1 MIMRHQRSICYIKME
16 EISLSDILLQKI
28 RQITGPILVCLLGF
42 TVTACSVSGEY
53 NSSQT
58 LGEVDIL
65 SVNMAFSEDAAEGAS
80 ADSIDPNLPRTY
92 TLSVNVGAPGL
103 IGTVNNPDSYE
114 QNAAAPNLASVT
126 YYKTSYNGSSYD
138 NVTFSVDNGTVYLE
152 ITPDISDSMLT
163 SAYIKFE
170 LSEEPE
176 EDSIA
181 NEAGTG
187 DTSDG
192 DIHIERG
199 CYFYDPEKD
208 YDSDDSDVTSP
219 AYINDNGSIDLTQ
232 NPMLY
237 VAESD
242 GTVISYPIV
251 TRRQT
256 YDIPTLFLSTDSGE
270 DVTSRYEYVSGNL
283 ILDGEEYSIEI
294 RGRGNAS
301 WWKFPQQSYMLR
313 FDEKTS
319 LFGMIPS
326 EKWVLA
332 STYGDLSLI
341 RNCVAMDIAAC
352 MEHLEYTP
360 DQIPVDVYLNG
371 EYLGIYTFSEK
382 IDVDMQKLNLFSRT
396 PLQVLNRRGIEDIAF
411 LLECGGDLFDPH
423 VLGQEY
429 FYTNHSPKLFIEY
442 PEFDEPYTDEFNYIS
457 NYMKE
462 MDQAIT
468 RGYGYEEYI
477 DVASWVDWFI
487 VMELTNNTDSSF
499 CRSSFIYKRPG
510 ERVMLGPVWDFD
522 MAFGNFFYDNQ
533 TYAYW
538 ATAEPIYAPAQNHYM
553 TYLYNSD
560 AFMLAVR
567 ERWDEVKDELL
578 ATALESID
586 RYSEQVAAS
595 RIYNNHV
602 RGVSNSGYQIDF
614 LKSFVQRRYN
624 WIDMS
629 IHMSDFNR
637 HPATE
642 SVPRNEE
649 EDIPIFDENGNPVI
663 LPPNEALEAGNP
675 EGGENI
681 GDNGSN
687 ENAGGEA
694 GNNGVPEVPAV
705 PENPGTENNGE
716 IGNPA
721 AGGNP
726 AENLQEPN

>member
-1 MIMRHQRSICYIKME
+1 M
-16 EISLSDILLQKI
+16 SDILLQKI
-28 RQITGPILVCLLGF
+28 RQIAGPLLVCLFGF

-58 LGEVDIL
+58 LGEVDVL
-65 SVNMAFSEDAAEGAS
+65 SVNMDFSENAAEGSSA

-92 TLSVNVGAPGL
+92 TLSVNIGAPGL
-103 IGTVNNPDSYE
+103 TGTVNNPDSLG
-114 QNAAAPNLASVT
+114 QDSAAANLASVT
-126 YYKTSYNGSSYD
+126 YYKSSYNGSSYD
-138 NVTFSVDNGTVYLE
+138 NVTFSVDNGIVYLE

-163 SAYIKFE
+163 SAYVRFD
-170 LSEEPE
+170 LMEEP
-176 EDSIA
+176 
-181 NEAGTG
+181 NEADSTASTG
-187 DTSDG
+187 NSTSDV
-192 DIHIERG
+192 ENRTPRG
-199 CYFYDPEKD
+199 CYFYNPEEDPANND
-208 YDSDDSDVTSP
+208 TNNTDFTLP
-219 AYINDNGSIDLTQ
+219 AYINNNGSIDLTQ
-232 NPMLY
+232 NPLLY
-237 VAESD
+237 IAESD
-242 GTVISYPIV
+242 GTVTSYPLV

-256 YDIPTLFLSTDSGE
+256 YDIPTLFLTTDSGE

-283 ILDGEEYSIEI
+283 ILDGEEYSVEI

-301 WWKFPQQSYMLR
+301 WWKFPQKSYMLR
-313 FDEKTS
+313 FDERIS
-319 LFGMIPS
+319 FFGMIPS

-352 MEHLEYTP
+352 MDHLEYTP

-371 EYLGIYTFSEK
+371 EYLGVYTFSEK
-382 IDVDMQKLNLFSRT
+382 IDVDIQKLNLFSRT
-396 PLQVLNRRGIEDIAF
+396 TYQNLQRNEETDIAF
-411 LLECGGDLFDPH
+411 LLECGGDLFDSH

-429 FYTNHSPKLFIEY
+429 FYTNHSPRLFIEY

-457 NYMKE
+457 NYMNE
-462 MDQAIT
+462 LDRAIT
-468 RGYGYEEYI
+468 RGYGYEDYI
-477 DVASWVDWFI
+477 DIDSWVDWFI

-510 ERVMLGPVWDFD
+510 EKVMLGPVWDFD

-586 RYSEQVAAS
+586 RYGEQVAAS

-602 RGVSNSGYQIDF
+602 RGVSNSGYQLDF
-614 LKSFVQRRYN
+614 LRGFVQRRYN

-663 LPPNEALEAGNP
+663 LPPNESLETENP
-675 EGGENI
+675 DGGENN
-681 GDNGSN
+681 GDAGNN
-687 ENAGGEA
+687 ENAGGGNA
-694 GNNGVPEVPAV
+694 GNNGVPDVPAIPEVPAV
-705 PENPGTENNGE
+705 PENPGAE
-716 IGNPA
+716 GNP
-721 AGGNP
+721 
-726 AENLQEPN
+726 EETLQEPN